1 MSTKQVLFDDSKW
14 GQLKTQ
20 IEQAEIRQWEEPKRL
35 PDLSPVKEF
44 DYALLP
50 DSLRDWVQ
58 DTAELLNCPP
68 DFVAVTVLAS
78 LSSLIG
84 ARAALQ
90 PKKNSDWY
98 IYCNLWA
105 MLVGNPSTGKSPSIK
120 EGTKPLNSLMT
131 LELEKY
137 QQNQESHKT
146 DLAMYEILKKD
157 SEQKAKKAIEE
168 GKHENARFIL
178 ENIIEPKKPILRRF
192 FINDTTVEKLGEI
205 LVENPWGTLILRD
218 ELFGLFTSM
227 EKQGQEGSRAFYL
240 QGFDGNQSFTF
251 DRIGR
256 GTVHIPRVFISML
269 GGIQPGRLQDYIRQA
284 INGGA
289 SDDGLLQRFN
299 MAVYPDPIRTF
310 KNVDRYPN
318 LIARD
323 KAKEVFVR
331 FSKIDPID
339 DEPRIWRFNPIA
351 QRVWDEWYICIQE
364 ELIQGELHPAIESH
378 LGKYPK
384 LVGALALIFANIES
398 NDGVVDQVS
407 ILRATAW
414 AEFLRSHAERIYQ
427 SATMPEVNNAKS
439 ILKKIKSGTLTDD
452 DGKKIGFTSRDITQK
467 QWAGLSDPV
476 AVKTALNL
484 LIDYGYL
491 QSETV
496 LATARGGRPTEKFFI
511 NKYFLEAQ
519 K

>member
-1 MSTKQVLFDDSKW
+1 MSNREPLFNDTKW
-14 GQLKTQ
+14 GDLSEQ
-20 IEQAEIRQWEEPKRL
+20 INKAEYREWEQPKKL
-35 PDLSPVKEF
+35 PDLNPVQAF

-50 DSLRDWVQ
+50 DSLRDWVR
-58 DTAELLNCPP
+58 DTSELLNCPA
-68 DFVAVTVLAS
+68 DFVAVTILAS

-84 ARAALQ
+84 ARATLQ
-90 PKKNSDWY
+90 PKRNSDWY

-120 EGTKPLNSLMT
+120 EGTRPLTNLMT
-131 LELEKY
+131 KELERY
-137 QQNQESHKT
+137 QACQENFKT
-146 DLAMYEILKKD
+146 EASMHEILKRD
-157 SEQKAKKAIEE
+157 AEQKAKKAIEE
-168 GKHENARFIL
+168 GRHENARSLL
-178 ENIIEPKKPILRRF
+178 ESIKEPKRPILRRF
-192 FINDTTVEKLGEI
+192 FVNDTTVEKLGEI

-284 INGGA
+284 VNGGA

-299 MAVYPDPIRTF
+299 MAVYPDPIRVF
-310 KNVDRYPN
+310 KNIDRYPN

-323 KAKEVFVR
+323 QAREVFVR
-331 FSKIDPID
+331 FSELDPID
-339 DEPRIWRFNPIA
+339 DEAILWRFNPIA
-351 QRVWDEWYICIQE
+351 QRLWDEWYISLQE
-364 ELIQGELHPAIESH
+364 ELIKGELHPAIESH

-384 LVGALALIFANIES
+384 LVGALALIFANIEG
-398 NDGVVDQVS
+398 NDGLVKEQE

-414 AEFLRSHAERIYQ
+414 AEYLRSHAERIYQ

-439 ILKKIKSGTLTDD
+439 ILKKIKSGALNND
-452 DGKKIGFTSRDITQK
+452 GFTSRDITQK
-467 QWAGLSDPV
+467 QWAGLSD
-476 AVKTALNL
+476 AGIVKNALNL

-491 QSETV
+491 QPETV
-496 LATARGGRPTEKFFI
+496 SATARGGRPTEKFYI
-511 NKYFLEAQ
+511 NKHFLG